1 MKHFRTF
8 GNHRFGR
15 YRITSLSNMI
25 ITLYRNLSEKNK
37 VNKSLVQIGSY
48 GGSLRDSS
56 SIIKPEVVMAYSD
69 PGAFNYVQ
77 IDTFGR
83 YYFVDDVTVLRT
95 GLLQISLSVDVLESF
110 KSQLGAVPVILSD
123 SEVVGND
130 NYLPGTVWRDKV
142 KETTNIINFPSG
154 LRDSGEFILITAGG

>member
-1 MKHFRTF
+1 
-8 GNHRFGR
+8 
-15 YRITSLSNMI
+15 MI

-37 VNKSLVQIGSY
+37 VNKSLVQVGSY

-56 SIIKPEVVMAYSD
+56 SITRPEVVMAYPD
-69 PGAFNYVQ
+69 PSAFNYVH
-77 IDTFGR
+77 INTFSR

-110 KSQLGAVPVILSD
+110 KTQLGEVPVILSD
-123 SEVVGND
+123 SEALGSD

-154 LRDSGEFILITAGG
+154 LLDSGEFILITAGG